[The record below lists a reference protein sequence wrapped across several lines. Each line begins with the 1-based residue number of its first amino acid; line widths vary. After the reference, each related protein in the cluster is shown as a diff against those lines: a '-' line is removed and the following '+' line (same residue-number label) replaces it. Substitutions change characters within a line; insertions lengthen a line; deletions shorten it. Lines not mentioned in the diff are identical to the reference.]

1 MGSVCYPRPGL
12 RGLIA
17 PASQATIDESF
28 ADACLS
34 FLRAASRSTLADRRS
49 LLESIFVSVAGIPSP
64 TDWSLSARCI
74 RADRAT
80 HGMAGIC
87 TVGSLHFTKPGY
99 SGTLHIDALL
109 YGATAQMA
117 TTVKLADV
125 LRSAKD
131 DKLYAALSHCNA
143 SDACRRRPCPSRLG

>member
-1 MGSVCYPRPGL
+1 MH
-12 RGLIA
+12 
-17 PASQATIDESF
+17 T
-28 ADACLS
+28 
-34 FLRAASRSTLADRRS
+34 RRS
-49 LLESIFVSVAGIPSP
+49 RDA
-64 TDWSLSARCI
+64 W
-74 RADRAT
+74 
-80 HGMAGIC
+80 HGRHAFSRY
-87 TVGSLHFTKPGY
+87 TLNTKPGY